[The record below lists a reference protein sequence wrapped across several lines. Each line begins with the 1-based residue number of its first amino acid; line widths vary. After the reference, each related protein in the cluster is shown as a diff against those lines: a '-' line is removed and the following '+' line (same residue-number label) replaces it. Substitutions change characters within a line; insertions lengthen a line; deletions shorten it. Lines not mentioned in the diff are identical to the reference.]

1 MRKTLYIF
9 FFYYFASDLR
19 KIVKIWDMGSKIMV
33 ADFLKLFELMKKKN
47 LNIPT
52 SSLL

>member
-9 FFYYFASDLR
+9 FFYYFANDLR